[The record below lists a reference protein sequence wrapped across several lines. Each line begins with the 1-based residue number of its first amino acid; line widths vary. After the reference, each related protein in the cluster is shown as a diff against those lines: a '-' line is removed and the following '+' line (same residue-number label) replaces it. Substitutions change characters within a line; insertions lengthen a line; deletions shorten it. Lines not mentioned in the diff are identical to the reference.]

1 VPTKI
6 NFTPDNSSPIFL
18 SEIADEAEQ
27 PDIGIAPELALDWS
41 RVLKTISILIAAA
54 AAVGFAYLYS
64 ENTGAFFATTKAS
77 LFDKLALKSGTDQP
91 TPTIQ
96 TIASTQDQPATATD
110 EPAVN
115 PGPVPVLDDKTAL
128 GDTTERRPAVLPSAT
143 DAPAR
148 NEVAVA
154 ASQPADQNVT
164 NGGQPSTDALFKQ
177 YQAWLAERAQ
187 KHPAQDAKARGVQN
201 AGPQGRQ
208 QAQLNQNA
216 RAQIRPVQHSR
227 TNVRREQNA
236 QVQNPTVQGASAQAP
251 SVQGRPAKD
260 PSVQNAPAEA
270 DPSAQNSQ
278 VPSLFQIF
286 KRN

>member
-6 NFTPDNSSPIFL
+6 NFAPDNSSPIFL

-27 PDIGIAPELALDWS
+27 PDVGIAPHLALDWS
-41 RVLKTISILIAAA
+41 RVLKTTSILIVAA

-96 TIASTQDQPATATD
+96 TIASTQDQPATD

-128 GDTTERRPAVLPSAT
+128 GDKTELQPAVSPSPT

-154 ASQPADQNVT
+154 ASQPAGQNVT
-164 NGGQPSTDALFKQ
+164 NGGRPLTDALFKQ
-177 YQAWLAERAQ
+177 YQAWLAQRAQ
-187 KHPAQDAKARGVQN
+187 KQPPQDAKARAVQS
-201 AGPQGRQ
+201 ARPQGRQ
-208 QAQLNQNA
+208 QAQLNPDA
-216 RAQIRPVQHSR
+216 RAQIRPAQHSR

-236 QVQNPTVQGASAQAP
+236 QVQNPTVQGASAQAG
-251 SVQGRPAKD
+251 SVHGRPTKD
-260 PSVQNAPAEA
+260 PSVQNAPAA
-270 DPSAQNSQ
+270 DDPSAQNSQ
-278 VPSLFQIF
+278 APSLFQIF

>member
-18 SEIADEAEQ
+18 SEIAVEAEQ
-27 PDIGIAPELALDWS
+27 PDIGIAPDLALDWS
-41 RVLKTISILIAAA
+41 RVLKTTSILIVAA

-64 ENTGAFFATTKAS
+64 ENAGAFFATTKAS
-77 LFDKLALKSGTDQP
+77 LFDKLALQPDTDQP

-96 TIASTQDQPATATD
+96 TIASIQDQPATATD
-110 EPAVN
+110 GPAVY
-115 PGPVPVLDDKTAL
+115 PGPVPVRDDKTAL
-128 GDTTERRPAVLPSAT
+128 GDTSERRPAVLPSAT

-187 KHPAQDAKARGVQN
+187 KQPAQDAKATGVQN

-208 QAQLNQNA
+208 QGQLDQNA

-227 TNVRREQNA
+227 MNVRREQNA
-236 QVQNPTVQGASAQAP
+236 QVQNPTVQG
-251 SVQGRPAKD
+251 RPAKD
-260 PSVQNAPAEA
+260 PSVHNAPAEA

-278 VPSLFQIF
+278 APSLFQIF

>member
-27 PDIGIAPELALDWS
+27 PDVGIAPHLALDWS
-41 RVLKTISILIAAA
+41 RVLKTTSILIVAA

-64 ENTGAFFATTKAS
+64 ENTGAFFAATKAS
-77 LFDKLALKSGTDQP
+77 LLDKLALKSGTDQP

-128 GDTTERRPAVLPSAT
+128 GDKTELQPVVLPSAT

-148 NEVAVA
+148 NEVA

-164 NGGQPSTDALFKQ
+164 NGGRPSTDALFKQ
-177 YQAWLAERAQ
+177 YQAWLAQRAQ
-187 KHPAQDAKARGVQN
+187 KQPAQDAKARGVQN
-201 AGPQGRQ
+201 ARPRGRQ
-208 QAQLNQNA
+208 QAQFDQDA
-216 RAQIRPVQHSR
+216 RAQIRPVQRSR

-236 QVQNPTVQGASAQAP
+236 HVQNPTVQGAPAQAG
-251 SVQGRPAKD
+251 SVQGRPTKD
-260 PSVQNAPAEA
+260 PSVQNAPAA
-270 DPSAQNSQ
+270 DDPSAQNSQ
-278 VPSLFQIF
+278 APSLFQIF

>member
-18 SEIADEAEQ
+18 SEIADEAGQ
-27 PDIGIAPELALDWS
+27 PDIGIAPHLALDWS
-41 RVLKTISILIAAA
+41 RVLKTTSILIVAA

-77 LFDKLALKSGTDQP
+77 LFDKLALKSRTDQP

-96 TIASTQDQPATATD
+96 TIASTQDQPATD

-148 NEVAVA
+148 NEVA

-177 YQAWLAERAQ
+177 YQAWLAERA
-187 KHPAQDAKARGVQN
+187 KEPAQEAKASGEQN
-201 AGPQGRQ
+201 ARPQGRQ
-208 QAQLNQNA
+208 QAQLDKNA

-251 SVQGRPAKD
+251 SVRGRPAKD
-260 PSVQNAPAEA
+260 PSVQNAPAET
-270 DPSAQNSQ
+270 DPSVQNSQ
-278 VPSLFQIF
+278 APSLFQMF